1 MLYYVYTNNIC
12 LVYHMRKKSA
22 REKDVILL
30 KISKSRL
37 EVALARQCKSLYD
50 LRGDLSPNTLAKI
63 GKGED
68 LKTKTVGR
76 LARALSVD
84 PAELIEE
91 VR

>member
-1 MLYYVYTNNIC
+1 MLYCVYTNNAR
-12 LVYHMRKKSA
+12 LVYHTCKESA
-22 REKDVILL
+22 IEKDVILL

-50 LRGDLSPNTLAKI
+50 LRGDLSPNTLVKVNR
-63 GKGED
+63 GED
-68 LKTKTVGR
+68 VQTKTVGR